1 MNLKRFEKKSTYNCE
16 MQNKADN
23 YAHLNKNY
31 CKRGQVVLAGDSITD
46 FYNNYELFY
55 EYTKK
60 SGKAVYNRGISGD
73 TSNRLIERLESN
85 VLCLEPEKVV
95 YLIGT
100 NDHAKGADDEYIISN
115 IRKIIEMTRNAC
127 PGCSIAVESIYPVI
141 DHKQRKNKNLKPINE
156 KLKKLCS
163 EEDVAYIDLFDAL
176 CDENGSFDKAY
187 TYDGLHP
194 NVHGYEVVTKAL
206 LEFI

>member
-31 CKRGQVVLAGDSITD
+31 CKRGQIVLAGDSITD

-55 EYTKK
+55 EYTEK

-127 PGCSIAVESIYPVI
+127 PSCRIAVQSIYPVI
-141 DHKQRKNKNLKPINE
+141 DHKERKNKNLKPINE

-163 EEDVAYIDLFDAL
+163 EEDVVYIDLFDAL
-176 CDENGSFDKAY
+176 CDSNGSFDKAY